1 MKKILI
7 GLALVIALGLV
18 AWAAV
23 VGRDDDNVEGTA
35 LEVGSVNLDQS
46 RRPLPPSDTAEVV
59 AKVVPSVV
67 NVRVTSLIED
77 PFGDVQQ
84 GRGEGSGVIIDE
96 DGVIVTNFHVVSG
109 AVDVEVVLNDG
120 RKLEGRVI
128 GGDPEH
134 DLAVVKVDAENLDA
148 IELGSSKNLRLGDD
162 VIAIGYPLGL
172 GPSVTVTKGILS
184 AEGRTIEPQGAE
196 APLTNMMQTD
206 AAINPGNSG
215 GALVDSAGRLVGINS
230 AAAGAGTAEN
240 IGFAIPIDSAI
251 PVIQQILDEPPEQ
264 HAWMGVTLQP
274 LTPVIAA
281 QLDLP
286 VDEGALI
293 TSVIDNSPAEEA
305 GLEQGDV
312 VTAVDGNEVT
322 DSDQLIGILG
332 DKDPGDRV
340 ELDVVSS
347 SGERTVTVTLEQ
359 RPATFES

>member
-1 MKKILI
+1 
-7 GLALVIALGLV
+7 
-18 AWAAV
+18 
-23 VGRDDDNVEGTA
+23 
-35 LEVGSVNLDQS
+35 
-46 RRPLPPSDTAEVV
+46 
-59 AKVVPSVV
+59 
-67 NVRVTSLIED
+67 
-77 PFGDVQQ
+77 
-84 GRGEGSGVIIDE
+84 
-96 DGVIVTNFHVVSG
+96 
-109 AVDVEVVLNDG
+109 
-120 RKLEGRVI
+120 
-128 GGDPEH
+128 
-134 DLAVVKVDAENLDA
+134 
-148 IELGSSKNLRLGDD
+148 
-162 VIAIGYPLGL
+162 
-172 GPSVTVTKGILS
+172 VTKGILS

-251 PVIQQILDEPPEQ
+251 PVIQEILDEPPEQ